1 MCVAFGDKKIRA
13 SDGDKKMCVILGDQK
28 MCVVFDDKNADQIS
42 NGCGVNKS
50 GARNLAPPLRDH
62 AQRDSRSSLSSCS
75 LCLDSVGS

>member
-13 SDGDKKMCVILGDQK
+13 SNGDKKMCVILGDQK

-50 GARNLAPPLRDH
+50 GVRIWPRHYAITHKEIPGLVCHRVRYASIL
-62 AQRDSRSSLSSCS
+62 
-75 LCLDSVGS
+75 